1 MTIMFVPIRPS
12 RRNEDLDES
21 EETEEK

>member
-1 MTIMFVPIRPS
+1 MTIMFVPIRPA
-12 RRNEDLDES
+12 RRRVDLDES

>member
-1 MTIMFVPIRPS
+1 MTIIFVPIRPS
-12 RRNEDLDES
+12 RRNEDVDEL